1 MSYEYVL
8 LDQHVNS
15 NVTETH
21 TFQNRKRITKKQNTK
36 NESNT
41 SWNVRGANKNEIYFA
56 YLILNCCNWLQKVL
70 KSTAFKFCSTLFQ
83 TEAPLYEIDFLPEL
97 HETQW
102 IK

>member
-41 SWNVRGANKNEIYFA
+41 S
-56 YLILNCCNWLQKVL
+56 
-70 KSTAFKFCSTLFQ
+70 
-83 TEAPLYEIDFLPEL
+83 
-97 HETQW
+97 
-102 IK
+102 